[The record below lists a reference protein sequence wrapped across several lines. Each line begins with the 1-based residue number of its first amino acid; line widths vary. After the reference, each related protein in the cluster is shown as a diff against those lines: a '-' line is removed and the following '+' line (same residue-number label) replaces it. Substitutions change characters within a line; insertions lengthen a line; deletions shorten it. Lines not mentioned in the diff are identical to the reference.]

1 MAVGDVISGISLVT
15 AGGNL
20 DYQPASGVE
29 VMIVNIAGDAYG
41 TYAHMAKLYD
51 GTNEADIMAVSEA
64 AAAGGGKILITNSRY
79 LRITNGDGTSSR
91 VLGYTGIQIK

>member
-20 DYQPASGVE
+20 DFQPAAGVE

-51 GTNEADIMAVSEA
+51 GTNEADTMAVSEA

-79 LRITNGDGTSSR
+79 LRITNADGTSSR
-91 VLGYTGIQIK
+91 VLAYTGVQTK